1 MARESG
7 RNGGVIEARRIL
19 IQQEVPL
26 GPRRHLRFERIVC
39 GERAAIR
46 GIIRWR
52 VRREMRRRL
61 RACRWSISGST
72 RAERRAVCVSVFG
85 ESELWR
91 ELLCILCRG
100 RVGWRRVRA
109 RVVAHKLRTCT
120 CTCTKKMSYYESTFR
135 SSFGRPARIGSA
147 QCAGRHRPAHALES
161 RIGCRHA
168 YS

>member
-7 RNGGVIEARRIL
+7 RNGGVIEARRRIL

-26 GPRRHLRFERIVC
+26 GPRRHLRFEKSVR

-52 VRREMRRRL
+52 VRRDASATESVPLEYKRFDAS
-61 RACRWSISGST
+61 RAT
-72 RAERRAVCVSVFG
+72 RGVC
-85 ESELWR
+85 ECLWR
-91 ELLCILCRG
+91 ERALERAFVYSLSR

-109 RVVAHKLRTCT
+109 RVVAHKLR
-120 CTCTKKMSYYESTFR
+120 TCTKKMSYYESTFR

-147 QCAGRHRPAHALES
+147 QCAGRHLPAHALES

-168 YS
+168 

>member
-1 MARESG
+1 
-7 RNGGVIEARRIL
+7 
-19 IQQEVPL
+19 
-26 GPRRHLRFERIVC
+26 
-39 GERAAIR
+39 
-46 GIIRWR
+46 
-52 VRREMRRRL
+52 MRRRL

-72 RAERRAVCVSVFG
+72 RAERRGGVCECAFG

-91 ELLCILCRG
+91 ELFDMYSLSR

-109 RVVAHKLRTCT
+109 RVVAHKLRT

>member
-7 RNGGVIEARRIL
+7 RNGGVIEARRRIL
-19 IQQEVPL
+19 SQQEVPL
-26 GPRRHLRFERIVC
+26 GPRRHLRFERCVWR
-39 GERAAIR
+39 ERAAIR

-72 RAERRAVCVSVFG
+72 RAERRAVCVSVF
-85 ESELWR
+85 WR
-91 ELLCILCRG
+91 ERALERAFVYSLSR

-135 SSFGRPARIGSA
+135 SSFGRPKRIGSA

-168 YS
+168 